1 MKRYSVL
8 YLLNEQYHHI
18 GSHTQEEAR
27 TILEKLATDK
37 RRIAIGVYDAKT
49 ELIEW
54 APPHQIVYDQDSIGG
69 QGKRANQIITIAQ
82 ALRRRDLNWQGDFR
96 RPGFFA

>member
-18 GSHTQEEAR
+18 GSHTQEDAR
-27 TILEKLATDK
+27 AILEKLSADK
-37 RRIAIGVYDAKT
+37 RRTAIGVYDAKT
-49 ELIEW
+49 ELIDW
-54 APPHQIVYDQDSIGG
+54 APAYQIVYDQAGIGG
-69 QGKRANQIITIAQ
+69 QGKKANQIITIAQ
-82 ALRRRDLNWQGDFR
+82 ALRRRDWNWQGDFR

>member
-18 GSHTQEEAR
+18 GSHTQEDAKA
-27 TILEKLATDK
+27 ILEKLSTDK
-37 RRIAIGVYDAKT
+37 RRIAVGVYDAKT
-49 ELIEW
+49 ELIAW
-54 APPHQIVYDQDSIGG
+54 APAYQIIYDQAGIGG
-69 QGKRANQIITIAQ
+69 QGNRANQIITIAQ

-96 RPGFFA
+96 RPSFFA